1 MVPVEIDRLNSLVRE
16 GVLLGAVHF
25 NILADNPSGPLAFV
39 VSRAAKKSYT
49 SSSEQRNSS
58 GQVEIEPAGVDW
70 YWTGG

>member
-16 GVLLGAVHF
+16 GAILGAVHF

-49 SSSEQRNSS
+49 SVLSKGILQDKLKSKLLE
-58 GQVEIEPAGVDW
+58 
-70 YWTGG
+70 